1 MIWMV
6 VASRADGCSWIV
18 GGRGGVDTN
27 EDEDILNAGMDLAT
41 TSGMMC
47 SHRRRTDSR
56 SRRPIF
62 EDKDGDRDEEDGGI
76 SDPLFRDSPPR
87 ADTVPCSEE
96 ERRGR
101 SAGRRKFKY
110 VEKMMRRPLLTF
122 QVVRAPP
129 VTKNMSVVRS
139 SHLLLL
145 WRRRIAIRRGLLLR
159 WRTAIRRTTL
169 STRNRN
175 RR

>member
-41 TSGMMC
+41 TSGMMF
-47 SHRRRTDSR
+47 SHRMRTDSR

-62 EDKDGDRDEEDGGI
+62 EDNDGDRDEEDGGI

-129 VTKNMSVVRS
+129 VTKNIIFSFCGSGEYQSVGVS
-139 SHLLLL
+139 F
-145 WRRRIAIRRGLLLR
+145 
-159 WRTAIRRTTL
+159 
-169 STRNRN
+169 
-175 RR
+175 